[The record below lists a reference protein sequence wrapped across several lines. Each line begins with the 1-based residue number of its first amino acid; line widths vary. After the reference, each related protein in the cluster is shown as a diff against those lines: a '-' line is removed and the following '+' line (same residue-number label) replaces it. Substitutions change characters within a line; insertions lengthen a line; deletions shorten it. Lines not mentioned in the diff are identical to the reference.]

1 MEDNYLHV
9 LLITASALH
18 KKKSRQRFQELNLSE
33 GQPKVLSV
41 LQGIEGCLQKELAK
55 ACHVEPAT
63 MTSLLKN
70 MEKQGLIRKE
80 TDFVSG
86 SKRAYRIYFT
96 EKGRGLAGEVND
108 IVRELEEICFCNFTD
123 SEKDAFLKYFRKV
136 VDNMEQ
142 DRTVTMSGKSSQGVI
157 GDNNQYA
164 EAATFQC

>member
-1 MEDNYLHV
+1 MEENYLHV

-41 LQGIEGCLQKELAK
+41 LMANEGCLQKELAR

-70 MEKQGLIRKE
+70 MEKQGLICKE

-86 SKRAYRIYFT
+86 SKRAYRIYYT
-96 EKGRGLAGEVND
+96 EKGRELAVEVDD
-108 IVRELEEICFCNFTD
+108 IVRELEEICFSSFTD
-123 SEKDAFLKYFRKV
+123 SEKEEFLKSFRKI

-142 DRTVTMSGKSSQGVI
+142 DIKDFKV
-157 GDNNQYA
+157 
-164 EAATFQC
+164 

>member
-41 LQGIEGCLQKELAK
+41 LQSIEGCLQKELAK

-96 EKGRGLAGEVND
+96 EKGRAFAGEVNA
-108 IVRELEEICFCNFTD
+108 IVRELEEICFSNFTD
-123 SEKDAFLKYFRKV
+123 SEKEEFLRSFRKI

-142 DRTVTMSGKSSQGVI
+142 DI
-157 GDNNQYA
+157 
-164 EAATFQC
+164 